1 MRMMRK
7 QVARGLMCLAAGL
20 TLSACTDDS
29 YDLGKDID
37 MTMAI
42 GSEGLQMKLG
52 TTEKIMLGDL
62 LEVDDEDMFGED
74 ETGLFY
80 LTMKKNTDFDFYV
93 DPVVTKINEANLAP
107 EVEVINIDRLG
118 IGSLSVPQGEM
129 QTFPGLHA
137 YDKFDL
143 NISEIDEA
151 VQSIKVITPSGKTNR
166 FSLYLQVVNRGSDF
180 RFKKVENLKI
190 VFPEFL

>member
-29 YDLGKDID
+29 YDLSKDID

-62 LEVDDEDMFGED
+62 LEVDDEEMFGED
-74 ETGLFY
+74 QTGLFY
-80 LTMKKNTDFDFYV
+80 LTMKKNADFDFNV
-93 DPVVTKINEANLAP
+93 DPVTTKINEAN
-107 EVEVINIDRLG
+107 RLR
-118 IGSLSVPQGEM
+118 
-129 QTFPGLHA
+129 
-137 YDKFDL
+137 KW
-143 NISEIDEA
+143 
-151 VQSIKVITPSGKTNR
+151 K
-166 FSLYLQVVNRGSDF
+166 
-180 RFKKVENLKI
+180 
-190 VFPEFL
+190 